1 MENASK
7 ALIIAGAIL
16 LSILIIALGVF
27 VFNQAKGAMSNTG
40 LDDQKAA
47 AFNQKFE
54 AYEGKKVSGSQVKA
68 LIDIVR
74 TNNNTKDSANADNT
88 PVVTIKTSG
97 CSGVTDDDWNDS
109 YNLSTLKNA
118 IASTS
123 TYTVKITANYTSGA
137 TNGYVKE
144 IQLSN
149 SK

>member
-54 AYEGKKVSGSQVKA
+54 AYEGSVSGSQVKA

-88 PVVTIKTSG
+88 PSVIIKAFNSEW
-97 CSGVTDDDWNDS
+97 TDN
-109 YNLSTLKNA
+109 YNLGTLKSA
-118 IASTS
+118 IKSTD
-123 TYTVKITANYTSGA
+123 TYTVIIRDYYTTGA
-137 TNGYVKE
+137 TKGYVKTIE
-144 IQLSN
+144 IN
-149 SK
+149 